1 MLIYSFH
8 LKYSIRFIVYLDMVS
23 PDFRFLYFV
32 MELIFLSN
40 MHMIIMMIYICMQH
54 RATRRGYTGD
64 PPTKVLEREN
74 ADAHKDQVKGLNGRI
89 SKLNDTIKE
98 LNDTI
103 EALERQVQNLTRY
116 KEEKQKQHANLQKE
130 FAELERKYRDLDA
143 AHRNCGPT
151 VRFPVFTVGQP
162 YYHRHN

>member
-1 MLIYSFH
+1 MSFFLQFQPTCGKRPIGARFSTSGTYSVETNLMFC
-8 LKYSIRFIVYLDMVS
+8 
-23 PDFRFLYFV
+23 
-32 MELIFLSN
+32 SN
-40 MHMIIMMIYICMQH
+40 H

-64 PPTKVLEREN
+64 PPTTVLEREN

-89 SKLNDTIKE
+89 SKLNGTIKE

-116 KEEKQKQHANLQKE
+116 KEEKQKRHANLQKE

-143 AHRNCGPT
+143 AHKNCGPT

-162 YYHRHN
+162 YYHHHY